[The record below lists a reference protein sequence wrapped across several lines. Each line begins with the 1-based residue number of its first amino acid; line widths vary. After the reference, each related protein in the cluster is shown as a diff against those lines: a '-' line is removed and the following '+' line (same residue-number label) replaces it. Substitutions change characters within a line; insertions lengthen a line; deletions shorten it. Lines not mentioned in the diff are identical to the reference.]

1 MAGLN
6 REYFNCVQLNITNL
20 ANILFTLTQT
30 YRLLVGG
37 AEEFARIGL
46 APKHDKEEAIDRA
59 DDMGDIIDKF
69 IKKLDCQTT
78 IFLQLFEPEIICAL
92 PSTTTPS
99 PTATPCPTT
108 TQSPTEASTTAVT
121 LNLNTTPAPPT
132 ATPAPTATPTS
143 RQKLTMTAEAIIE
156 FEKALEEYQNQK
168 ELKKDIATRV
178 NSEGSTNKEEKDE
191 VT

>member
-20 ANILFTLTQT
+20 VNILYTMTQT

-59 DDMGDIIDKF
+59 DDMGDIIDKV

-92 PSTTTPS
+92 PRTPTPC
-99 PTATPCPTT
+99 PTVRPCPTT
-108 TQSPTEASTTAVT
+108 TPCPI
-121 LNLNTTPAPPT
+121 TTPIDSPPPI
-132 ATPAPTATPTS
+132 ANPDAADTS
-143 RQKLTMTAEAIIE
+143 IE
-156 FEKALEEYQNQK
+156 FITLQGELEKNLESLN
-168 ELKKDIATRV
+168 
-178 NSEGSTNKEEKDE
+178 EKDYNYQIGNE
-191 VT
+191 LSKGVDIRKKE